1 MVTYM
6 IEIGKLIQDTTSILS
21 NIKRKLDKLMQ
32 REWSLGS
39 DEDAHKLARATRNT
53 VSTLLMTKQTEL
65 KLL

>member
-1 MVTYM
+1 M
-6 IEIGKLIQDTTSILS
+6 EIGKLIQDTTYTFT
-21 NIKRKLDKLMQ
+21 NIKHKLDNLMQ